1 MTGGPLSGICSS
13 LIACRK
19 VVALLMVG
27 AILISCSGYSVRDSR
42 PRGVYHRVKSGE
54 TLSAIAKAYQ
64 IKLQDLAEINNIS
77 KPDQIEADSV
87 IFIPD
92 ATQVID
98 DVGIAAQTKVA
109 AGEKAAAPPV
119 AAAKEAAPPVIPR
132 KEPPKKETVSEPAKR
147 PEKAPVDV
155 TKKERTAPSREKDR
169 DRPAPKVSAKPEG
182 EGTADPPVKK
192 KESKEIIEKQE
203 EIQFDK
209 QRFIWPVKGK
219 VIARFG
225 IQPNR
230 MNFNGIRIA
239 AAEETAVQAA
249 GSGTV
254 IFSAFLKDYGETI
267 IIKHED
273 DFATVYTHLG
283 IRTIREDARVKKGD
297 RIAFLGKAGEKE
309 EAYLYFEIRHH
320 NKARNPLF
328 FLP

>member
-1 MTGGPLSGICSS
+1 MEQFMTGGPLSGICSS

-192 KESKEIIEKQE
+192 K
-203 EIQFDK
+203 
-209 QRFIWPVKGK
+209 
-219 VIARFG
+219 
-225 IQPNR
+225 
-230 MNFNGIRIA
+230 
-239 AAEETAVQAA
+239 
-249 GSGTV
+249 
-254 IFSAFLKDYGETI
+254 
-267 IIKHED
+267 
-273 DFATVYTHLG
+273 
-283 IRTIREDARVKKGD
+283 
-297 RIAFLGKAGEKE
+297 
-309 EAYLYFEIRHH
+309 
-320 NKARNPLF
+320 
-328 FLP
+328 